1 MEAFKPVLSK
11 IAHGEILS
19 RAEAEAAFEAL
30 LSGQATHAQMGAFLM
45 GLRVRGETDD
55 ELIGAVTAMRA
66 KMLRVKAPEG
76 AMDIVGTGGDG
87 ANTYNVSTL
96 AAIIVAACGVPVAKH
111 GSRAASSKSGAS
123 DVLGELGVGIGIEP
137 ERIEASLREANIGF
151 MTAQAHHAAMAHVAP
166 VRRETGARTLFN
178 LIGPLSNPAGV
189 KRLLLGVFS
198 EKWMEPIARALQEL
212 GAERV
217 WVVHGSDGLDEITTT
232 GPSQVV
238 ALEDGKLRRFEITPE
253 EAGLKRGRI
262 EELRG
267 GDPAHNAA
275 ALRAVLA
282 GMKNAYRDIAV
293 LNAAGALVVAGRA
306 ATLAE
311 GAKLAEEA
319 LDSGKAAATLEKLIK
334 ISNDQPRAGT
344 QAAV

>member
-11 IAHGEILS
+11 IAHGEVLS
-19 RAEAEAAFEAL
+19 RAEAESAFEAL

-76 AMDIVGTGGDG
+76 AIDIVGTGGDG

-96 AAIIVAACGVPVAKH
+96 AAIIVASCGVPVAKH
-111 GSRAASSKSGAS
+111 GSRAASSMSGAS
-123 DVLGELGVGIGIEP
+123 DVLSELGVRIGIEP
-137 ERIEASLREANIGF
+137 ERIEASLREAHIGF

-198 EKWMEPIARALQEL
+198 EKWLEPIARALQEL

-217 WVVHGSDGLDEITTT
+217 WVVHGADGLDEVTTT
-232 GPSQVV
+232 GPTQVV
-238 ALEDGKLRRFEITPE
+238 ALEDGALRHFEITPE
-253 EAGLKRGRI
+253 QAGLPRGKI
-262 EELRG
+262 EDLRG
-267 GDPAHNAA
+267 GSPAHNAS

-282 GMKNAYRDIAV
+282 GAKNAYRDIAV
-293 LNAAGALVVAGRA
+293 LNAAAALMVAGRA
-306 ATLAE
+306 QNLAE
-311 GAKLAEEA
+311 GARLAEAA
-319 LDSGKAAATLEKLIK
+319 LDSGKAAATLAKLIK
-334 ISNDQPRAGT
+334 ISNAEPVAGT
-344 QAAV
+344 QATV